1 MSENKWLWI
10 SDVENAYRKAIRL
23 SAIPGKEFQKVE
35 VGHVFDEDKSVKWNR
50 EEVIRVNNEYKEEE
64 DRLREIRNQ
73 SIDDARYKIYKY
85 IAQETNLSIAQA
97 SVFWNYVYDKFN
109 DFGNLFEELDGA
121 IEFYNDLIKTG
132 KGENKE

>member
-23 SAIPGKEFQKVE
+23 SAIPEKEFQKVE
-35 VGHVFDEDKSVKWNR
+35 EGHVFDEDKSVKWNR
-50 EEVIRVNNEYKEEE
+50 EEVIRVNNEYKAEE

-73 SIDDARYKIYKY
+73 SIDDARYKIYKH

-97 SVFWNYVYDKFN
+97 SVF
-109 DFGNLFEELDGA
+109 
-121 IEFYNDLIKTG
+121 
-132 KGENKE
+132 